1 MPPAIQKISE
11 DLPDKAIEVMK
22 RILFLT
28 IEEEPSIPGNIPVKK
43 VVGKFGL
50 MHPTSY
56 ALEHDAAS
64 LPSDW
69 AENGCP
75 VDTGPDWDLEQIEEA
90 L

>member
-1 MPPAIQKISE
+1 
-11 DLPDKAIEVMK
+11 MK
-22 RILFLT
+22 RISSLA
-28 IEEEPSIPGNIPVKK
+28 IEEETSIPDDIPVKE

-64 LPSDW
+64 LLQDW

-90 L
+90 LRRGPHQSAKLASSGRFL